1 MARQLYTSTA
11 IARTPG
17 LTEKEVKALTKT
29 GVIRKGI
36 NDKGLYD
43 LGETA
48 REILENYKKPEE
60 ERENVDY
67 TAERAKLMRI
77 KRKGAEYDL
86 QLRKG
91 ELHQSE
97 EIEMVLSKMIVS
109 FKARLSAIPSRAAP
123 QVAKMTDAADIFD
136 LLKNLV
142 DEALTELSDFGK
154 LLENEEN
161 GE

>member
-1 MARQLYTSTA
+1 MKQLYTCAA
-11 IARTPG
+11 IARTLG
-17 LTEKEVKALTKT
+17 ITEKEIKALTKT

-36 NDKGLYD
+36 TDKGLYD

-48 REILENYKKPEE
+48 REILENYRKPEE

-67 TAERAKLMRI
+67 TTERAKLMRI
-77 KRKGAEYDL
+77 KRKDAEYSL

-97 EIEMVLSKMIVS
+97 EVEMILSKMMVS

-123 QVAKMTDAADIFD
+123 QVAKMKDIADIFD
-136 LLKNLV
+136 LLKDLV

-154 LLENEEN
+154 LLENENN

>member
-11 IARTPG
+11 IARTLG

-60 ERENVDY
+60 ERENVD
-67 TAERAKLMRI
+67 
-77 KRKGAEYDL
+77 
-86 QLRKG
+86 
-91 ELHQSE
+91 
-97 EIEMVLSKMIVS
+97 
-109 FKARLSAIPSRAAP
+109 
-123 QVAKMTDAADIFD
+123 
-136 LLKNLV
+136 
-142 DEALTELSDFGK
+142 
-154 LLENEEN
+154 
-161 GE
+161 